1 MDFTT
6 FAGVCLVFALTLNH
20 IMMDLNLANE
30 TGPGDSS
37 SSETMLYIGLLLNIF
52 KNVGVEY
59 NVVIKYIII

>member
-1 MDFTT
+1 
-6 FAGVCLVFALTLNH
+6 
-20 IMMDLNLANE
+20 MMDLNLANE